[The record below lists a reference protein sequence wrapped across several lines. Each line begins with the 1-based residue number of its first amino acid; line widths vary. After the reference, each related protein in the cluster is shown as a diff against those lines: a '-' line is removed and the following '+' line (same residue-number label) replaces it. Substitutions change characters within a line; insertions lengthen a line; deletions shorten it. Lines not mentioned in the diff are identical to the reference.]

1 MTGGPR
7 EIVTGRQAI
16 VRDTI
21 DGKYAEM
28 ASVAERTLEADI
40 TRTLFALA
48 GIPSVSGSEERVRE
62 YILRRLEPLLLC
74 TTCDAAGNV
83 IVRMPA
89 ADPGRD
95 EEPPLLLCAHMDRV
109 PPGLAHTP
117 ALHDGVL
124 TSDGTTNLGADDS
137 AGIALIL
144 HIVEQARLR
153 GQGHPPLLLL
163 FTVGEE
169 VGLLGAKAF
178 DPEAFGVRDGIVFD
192 NAGEPGQV
200 VTRAATYIAFDVTL
214 HGKGGHP
221 GKRLQNTASAI
232 EMFHNARYLP
242 PPGELDPDVTRISI
256 GRIEGGSARNAV
268 PVDVRVLGEVRTLLE
283 GQAREELLA
292 GIERAFLESAQA
304 LGGSAEVVFDAHCDG
319 YSVGK
324 REPLLR
330 SWAATCRQRGR
341 PLRTMTTFIGSDTS
355 ALRPATRAFTVSTGA
370 MEEHTTSEWIATRP
384 LVEIA
389 ETALTLLSSYR

>member
-1 MTGGPR
+1 
-7 EIVTGRQAI
+7 
-16 VRDTI
+16 VRDKI
-21 DGKYAEM
+21 GGQYAEM
-28 ASVAERTLEADI
+28 ASVTERTFEADI

-62 YILRRLEPLLLC
+62 YILRRLEPLLLS

-83 IVRMPA
+83 IARMPA
-89 ADPGRD
+89 GDPGRN

-117 ALHDGVL
+117 VLQDGIL
-124 TSDGTTNLGADDS
+124 TSDGKTNLGADDS

-144 HIVEQARLR
+144 HIAEQARVR
-153 GQGHPPLLLL
+153 GVDHPPLLLL

-178 DPEAFGVRDGIVFD
+178 DPAAYGTRDGIVFD

-221 GKRLQNTASAI
+221 GKRLQGTASAI

-242 PPGELDPDVTRISI
+242 PSGELDPDSTRIAI
-256 GRIEGGSARNAV
+256 GCIEGGSARNAV
-268 PVDVRVLGEVRTLLE
+268 PVDVRALGEVRTLLE

-292 GIERAFLESAQA
+292 GIERAFLKSAQA
-304 LGGSAEVVFDAHCDG
+304 LGGSAEVVFDSHCVG

-330 SWAATCRQRGR
+330 SWASICRQRGR
-341 PLRTMTTFIGSDTS
+341 PLGTMTTFIGSDTS
-355 ALRPATRAFTVSTGA
+355 ALRPGIRVFTVSTGA

-389 ETALTLLSSYR
+389 ETTLMLLSSYR

>member
-1 MTGGPR
+1 MT
-7 EIVTGRQAI
+7 
-16 VRDTI
+16 
-21 DGKYAEM
+21 
-28 ASVAERTLEADI
+28 SLAERTLEADI

-48 GIPSVSGSEERVRE
+48 GIPSVSGSEDRVRE
-62 YILRRLEPLLLC
+62 YILHRLESLLLSA
-74 TTCDAAGNV
+74 TCDAAGNV
-83 IVRMPA
+83 IGRMPA
-89 ADPGRD
+89 VDPSQS

-117 ALHDGVL
+117 ELHDGVL
-124 TSDGTTNLGADDS
+124 TSGGKTNLGADDS

-144 HIVEQARLR
+144 HIAEQARAR

-169 VGLLGAKAF
+169 VGLQGAKAF
-178 DPEAFGVRDGIVFD
+178 DPQAFGAREGIVFD

-200 VTRAATYIAFDVTL
+200 VTRAATYVAFDVTL
-214 HGKGGHP
+214 HGRGGHP
-221 GKRLQNTASAI
+221 GKRLEGTASAI

-292 GIERAFLESAQA
+292 GIERAFLESAHA
-304 LGGSAEVVFDAHCDG
+304 LGGSAEVVFDCHCNG

-324 REPLLR
+324 QEPLLR
-330 SWAATCRQRGR
+330 RWAAACRQRGR

-355 ALRPATRAFTVSTGA
+355 ALRPATRVFTVSTGA
-370 MEEHTTSEWIATRP
+370 MEEHTSSEWIAIRP

-389 ETALTLLSSYR
+389 ETTLTLLSSYR